1 MGRRAPDGLGR
12 HPETDASDRLS
23 GSGPSQRAARDRWSN
38 LQQCNADN
46 NPACRLLYTGA
57 PREVPVSSPL
67 ITRQAAAVSAF

>member
-46 NPACRLLYTGA
+46 NPAC
-57 PREVPVSSPL
+57 
-67 ITRQAAAVSAF
+67 